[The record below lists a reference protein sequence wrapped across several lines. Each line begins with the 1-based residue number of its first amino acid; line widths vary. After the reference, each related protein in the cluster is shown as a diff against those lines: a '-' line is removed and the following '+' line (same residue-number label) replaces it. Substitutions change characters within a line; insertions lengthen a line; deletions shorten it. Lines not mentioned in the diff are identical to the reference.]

1 MTNGGRVINSSDERN
16 VGYTHSDHGQD
27 DASNYGIKVG
37 SVILHSRFGKGQ
49 VKKIEG
55 NGENC
60 KATIDFEETSTK
72 FCSLGSQS
80 LKYFLYKQK
89 LSSFSNWKGGQFLVS
104 AHIKGLLCCAF
115 NNLHLH

>member
-16 VGYTHSDHGQD
+16 VVYTHSDHGQD

-72 FCSLGSQS
+72 VLLLRFA
-80 LKYFLYKQK
+80 KFKV
-89 LSSFSNWKGGQFLVS
+89 LS
-104 AHIKGLLCCAF
+104 I
-115 NNLHLH
+115 